1 MQRKMLEH
9 VAEGDCGFDRFE
21 TRGAVVSAAMSCT
34 REATLGG
41 KVTVDG
47 RIWAEN
53 ADVNM
58 ALEQDIPGLGATR
71 IVVRAQ
77 SARVGDC

>member
-1 MQRKMLEH
+1 
-9 VAEGDCGFDRFE
+9 
-21 TRGAVVSAAMSCT
+21 MSCT